1 MLAERM
7 TTVPDRARRRL
18 VAAVALSEPLKVCLE
33 RWDSWGS
40 VREDSF
46 DVRGPHS
53 PSCYVSCRQVVV
65 CWDAVVRHHTDQA
78 TWNAAHHEAPEPS
91 HEESGHK
98 DLVILGRWM
107 ETLDVAD
114 RD

>member
-1 MLAERM
+1 M
-7 TTVPDRARRRL
+7 TKVLDPARRRL
-18 VAAVALSEPLKVCLE
+18 VEAMALSGPLIVCLG
-33 RWDSWGS
+33 RWDSLGS

-65 CWDAVVRHHTDQA
+65 CGDAVVHHHRDQA
-78 TWNAAHHEAPEPS
+78 TWNAAHQEAPEPP